1 MPPIEDFHARR
12 RKRGPRWP
20 RHDAARRAARRARWD
35 RSPEKK
41 AESRGESEVGLDRAR
56 GFVIDW
62 EVRVLML
69 SAFWNRGSLTD

>member
-1 MPPIEDFHARR
+1 MRGEESGDQGGRGTMLRVEQRGELDGTGVRR
-12 RKRGPRWP
+12 RKQSREGRV
-20 RHDAARRAARRARWD
+20 
-35 RSPEKK
+35 KK
-41 AESRGESEVGLDRAR
+41 KVGVDRAR